1 MLKNYFL
8 KSSFIWIHLSRIS
21 GNSWVEQVIFLRIE
35 PFKYGVGGTWAF
47 MGLCFFWQR
56 LSSSSSTGV
65 SKCSPW
71 GALQGG
77 VRAPEGVIS
86 TQVRLQV
93 PDQLQPRCP
102 SERPRLEKRADAARG
117 SIFWSEGRTG
127 GAGARQAS
135 PRAPWP
141 QGGYRGPCACRRA
154 APPAR
159 SSLARRTPRFCP
171 HPCRPSCCAH
181 WSAG

>member
-21 GNSWVEQVIFLRIE
+21 GNSWVEQVIFPRIE

-47 MGLCFFWQR
+47 MGLCFFWQC

-102 SERPRLEKRADAARG
+102 PSNC
-117 SIFWSEGRTG
+117 FTCTG
-127 GAGARQAS
+127 N
-135 PRAPWP
+135 P
-141 QGGYRGPCACRRA
+141 QGTSVLICLLMLKEKCRKSLGYQF
-154 APPAR
+154 
-159 SSLARRTPRFCP
+159 SLQ
-171 HPCRPSCCAH
+171 
-181 WSAG
+181 